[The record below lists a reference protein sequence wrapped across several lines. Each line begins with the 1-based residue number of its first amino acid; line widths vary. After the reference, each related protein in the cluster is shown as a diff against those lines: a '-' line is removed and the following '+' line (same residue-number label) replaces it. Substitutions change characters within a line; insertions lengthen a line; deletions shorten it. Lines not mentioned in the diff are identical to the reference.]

1 MGVEAL
7 GEKEEEEEEEEEE
20 EKKDGQ
26 LMKGA
31 NVVLMMF

>member
-7 GEKEEEEEEEEEE
+7 GEKEEEEEE